1 MVFLMRKIGPQVG
14 GNRITVHKIGLL
26 CVLCGLLF
34 VLAPS
39 IMDSKSK
46 HLEFIQ
52 TAINRMAGNS
62 FLLKGWAVTL
72 VGGLL
77 ALSFKETDKAYIGI
91 SIAILFFFWI
101 LDAYYLSLERSFV
114 GLYDRV
120 RTISGDFPWML
131 DHSAPEDRGQPLPFR
146 RRLSCFTE
154 GCLLSNFLFYLLLF
168 QKIMAKRRTF
178 YSFHYERDAM
188 RAAQVRNYNTIADE
202 DEIGVIDAAKWE
214 EIKRAGDGAIKNWIQ
229 SQLESTSVTAV
240 LIGAETADREWVR
253 YEIVESWN
261 RGNAV
266 VGIRIHNVKDPR
278 VGVDIAGRNPFEGLM
293 LADGTPLSNCC
304 RVYDWVEDD
313 GRANMGRWADAAA
326 DERGSLSVHGKL
338 PDFLP
343 SSSKNTDKDAD
354 LSPVPVSYSTRPIVI
369 QNPPG
374 QWSS

>member
-1 MVFLMRKIGPQVG
+1 
-14 GNRITVHKIGLL
+14 
-26 CVLCGLLF
+26 
-34 VLAPS
+34 
-39 IMDSKSK
+39 
-46 HLEFIQ
+46 
-52 TAINRMAGNS
+52 
-62 FLLKGWAVTL
+62 
-72 VGGLL
+72 
-77 ALSFKETDKAYIGI
+77 
-91 SIAILFFFWI
+91 
-101 LDAYYLSLERSFV
+101 
-114 GLYDRV
+114 
-120 RTISGDFPWML
+120 
-131 DHSAPEDRGQPLPFR
+131 
-146 RRLSCFTE
+146 
-154 GCLLSNFLFYLLLF
+154 
-168 QKIMAKRRTF
+168 
-178 YSFHYERDAM
+178 
-188 RAAQVRNYNTIADE
+188 VRNYNTIADE